1 MKSLTTKL
9 TIAAAALFAAGAVS
23 AQTMKADIPFA
34 FQAGGKVMAA
44 GTYRVDLRS
53 HVGLVTIR
61 GVGREGA
68 VIAQPITHIDRK
80 EYTAKLVF
88 VCGRGPC
95 TLVQVWPGYAED
107 GLLFRSPKLDRNEE
121 ASFAVIHLRLD
132 AAD

>member
-1 MKSLTTKL
+1 MTSLTMKL

-23 AQTMKADIPFA
+23 AQTMTADIPFA

-44 GTYRVDLRS
+44 GTYRVDLRGPAGIVLI
-53 HVGLVTIR
+53 HDQRWKNVVLAT
-61 GVGREGA
+61 
-68 VIAQPITHIDRK
+68 PITHIDRQ
-80 EYTAKLVF
+80 ENTAKLVF

-121 ASFAVIHLRLD
+121 ASLTVIHLRPG